1 MAGPVGIGA
10 FLEIAAGAAS
20 AYPKVQKV
28 LTGLQ
33 ATSEF
38 LGTVSK
44 NAGAAKK
51 QMMSMLNAIGG
62 KWVEMQDIAFKTGRS
77 MAMSREMAMRYDRML
92 MQSTKDLARQY
103 GITAKE
109 IAQFQEE
116 YGKATGRNVI
126 LTEQQLKSMAALS
139 KITDSAT
146 AAQLVDD
153 FDKLGIGIEGSTAKI
168 GLMQERAKALGIN
181 ATKATQTLRD
191 NIKLAASYSF
201 RNGVA
206 DIEKMAIRA
215 TSLRMDMGAVMTAAD
230 KFSNIEDALQNSA
243 KLQMLGGSFGAQ
255 FGNPMGAMYESLADP
270 KAFMDRLEKTIE
282 GKGRYDSKTGQVT
295 FDPVTMM
302 QMKAMADTLGITVD
316 KLTTPAMAKVQ
327 NAKVEEEMRRAGK
340 WDNFSEVEQEA
351 IKNLSRTNFNEKT
364 GKHEI
369 SYVDVN
375 GETQTK
381 AIEDLTKEE
390 LAIAQ
395 DRQMSEEG
403 LFKDVQ
409 DIKDVLERTL
419 GRARGTT
426 STKENIQGLGAE
438 WDAFTA
444 QFQNM
449 LMPMVSGWM
458 NGQSFQPWDL
468 FKNLSYY
475 PGRTDFGSHATEGFG
490 FAEGGVVKPI
500 QASVGAIVP
509 GTSYAGDKVPAMVNS
524 GEMILNEREQSGLFS
539 ILKSIATT
547 GAMMYGGNKLGKM
560 FGMRGL
566 GLQMGLGNLLSG
578 GRMGIGG
585 MLGQGAGM
593 IAMNKMIGGGMMP
606 MQMNPMMP
614 MGGMNRPFTF
624 MNPTVVMN
632 GETIMNGDIGGGE
645 LVEQLTDVAD
655 AAVDVTKN
663 TRSFSARLRDLSKK
677 DTFLGKKA
685 RGLRKFNVA
694 TGRFFNKQKVITRN
708 AFAKGKT
715 KFLDSN
721 FYKKF
726 DSYRDTA
733 RYELKYGKTGEK
745 ISNFKSSFKDFK
757 TNLRDLFN
765 DGSKAQASK
774 LASRYGK
781 LGTPEIA
788 MTGRHTGVSKV
799 ADAASNAVGKNSKLL
814 SGISSKGGKVLG
826 GIGKAGKLLGRAAG
840 PIGTALAIG
849 SVVSDI
855 SSASSQYD
863 AQIAEIEKSGLSDR
877 EKARAKDKA
886 AKEKNGSIG
895 SSVGGVGGGLA
906 GAAAGAAIG
915 SIIPGV
921 GTLIGGAIGGLIGG
935 FGGEALGKGIG
946 GMFGGGEEEK
956 FLEEQKE
963 SAKAIA
969 GNNEEIIKVLK
980 SIEGKIPGTS
990 RIDSNFN
997 AIGKLGKNL
1006 IGAAGTAIGSIIP
1019 GAKTLI
1025 DGVIGKGID
1034 GMFVNGEE
1042 EKSLK
1047 EQKES
1052 ARPIVGDNKETV
1064 NILKS
1069 IEGKMPASKRS
1080 IYNYGSVGKNIS
1092 KFTEPVLG
1100 SIVPVFGRLINGIF
1114 DEGKNSNILE
1124 NGISRLFGGSNKEKF
1139 FDKQEKPIKQIA
1151 NDNSISKFIV
1161 NEQKETAKPIVGND
1175 KENNKFISGE
1185 QKESA
1190 KPIINN
1196 KPVSEFIAGEQK
1208 ELAKPIIGDNKEII
1222 KIFDTIEGKV
1232 PGSAKIGSNFGL
1244 KPLELESSAI
1254 QALPIIGTMMTGIK
1268 TIGGLIGGNN
1278 GKTNN
1283 GKTDINLNVSGTIKL
1298 EGNGKS
1304 VDLDIN
1310 KLLENPDFVRKLSD
1324 VVSKR
1329 LNEVGNAGKTR
1340 SESAKNNT
1348 FNIYNKTNKS

>member
-1 MAGPVGIGA
+1 MAGPVGVGA

-28 LTGLQ
+28 INGLG
-33 ATSEF
+33 ATTEF
-38 LGTVSK
+38 LGQISK
-44 NAGAAKK
+44 EASIAKK

-206 DIEKMAIRA
+206 DIEKMATRA

-270 KAFMDRLEKTIE
+270 KAFMDRLEKTID

-327 NAKVEEEMRRAGK
+327 NAKVDEELQRAGTYGN
-340 WDNFSEVEQEA
+340 WTDTEREA
-351 IKNLSRTNFNEKT
+351 IRNLSRTNFNEKT

-593 IAMNKMIGGGMMP
+593 IAMNKMMGGGMMP

-645 LVEQLTDVAD
+645 LVDSLADIAD
-655 AAVDVTKN
+655 AADVAGKSTKTFSGRLKELSTKN
-663 TRSFSARLRDLSKK
+663 GI
-677 DTFLGKKA
+677 LGKTLRFGGKINGAA
-685 RGLRKFNVA
+685 RQKLLGAAIAKENAKLWLSDRKWVQ
-694 TGRFFNKQKVITRN
+694 R
-708 AFAKGKT
+708 T
-715 KFLDSN
+715 KNSEF
-721 FYKKF
+721 
-726 DSYRDTA
+726 
-733 RYELKYGKTGEK
+733 
-745 ISNFKSSFKDFK
+745 
-757 TNLRDLFN
+757 
-765 DGSKAQASK
+765 
-774 LASRYGK
+774 
-781 LGTPEIA
+781 
-788 MTGRHTGVSKV
+788 
-799 ADAASNAVGKNSKLL
+799 SKLL
-814 SGISSKGGKVLG
+814 KNLKHGTFDTRMAGGGRFKYGDGIVSKAKFGKKTQALLKGKGYIQGLGRDLKYLIGGGKTTGAIINTTGEIGKGGKTLVSSAKVGKIAGKGVQLLNSG
-826 GIGKAGKLLGRAAG
+826 GGEIAKAVGNGGKLMGTLSKAGKFVGKGIPILGN
-840 PIGTALAIG
+840 ALAIG
-849 SVVSDI
+849 SAISDM

-863 AQIAEIEKSGLSDR
+863 AQISEIERSGMSDMD
-877 EKARAKDKA
+877 KARAKDRA
-886 AKEKNGSIG
+886 AKEKNASYGSSIG
-895 SSVGGVGGGLA
+895 S
-906 GAAAGAAIG
+906 AAGTA
-915 SIIPGV
+915 
-921 GTLIGGAIGGLIGG
+921 IGGALGSALGPLGTMAGMWLGEKAGSFLGKTVGGL
-935 FGGEALGKGIG
+935 
-946 GMFGGGEEEK
+946 FGGGEEEK
-956 FLEEQKE
+956 LLKQQEE

-980 SIEGKIPGTS
+980 SIEGK
-990 RIDSNFN
+990 
-997 AIGKLGKNL
+997 
-1006 IGAAGTAIGSIIP
+1006 
-1019 GAKTLI
+1019 
-1025 DGVIGKGID
+1025 
-1034 GMFVNGEE
+1034 M
-1042 EKSLK
+1042 
-1047 EQKES
+1047 
-1052 ARPIVGDNKETV
+1052 
-1064 NILKS
+1064 
-1069 IEGKMPASKRS
+1069 
-1080 IYNYGSVGKNIS
+1080 
-1092 KFTEPVLG
+1092 
-1100 SIVPVFGRLINGIF
+1100 
-1114 DEGKNSNILE
+1114 
-1124 NGISRLFGGSNKEKF
+1124 
-1139 FDKQEKPIKQIA
+1139 
-1151 NDNSISKFIV
+1151 
-1161 NEQKETAKPIVGND
+1161 
-1175 KENNKFISGE
+1175 
-1185 QKESA
+1185 
-1190 KPIINN
+1190 
-1196 KPVSEFIAGEQK
+1196 
-1208 ELAKPIIGDNKEII
+1208 
-1222 KIFDTIEGKV
+1222 
-1232 PGSAKIGSNFGL
+1232 PGSSKIGSNFGL
-1244 KPLELESSAI
+1244 KPLELESSVI
-1254 QALPIIGTMMTGIK
+1254 QSLPLIGPMMTGIK
-1268 TIGGLIGGNN
+1268 AVGGLIGGKGASTSVGNA
-1278 GKTNN
+1278 
-1283 GKTDINLNVSGTIKL
+1283 DINLNVSGTIKL
-1298 EGNGKS
+1298 EGGNKS
-1304 VDLDIN
+1304 VDLDLN
-1310 KLLENPDFVRKLSD
+1310 KLLDTPEFKRQLADII
-1324 VVSKR
+1324 SKR
-1329 LNEVGNAGKTR
+1329 LNETSNAGKSRNESTR
-1340 SESAKNNT
+1340 NNT
-1348 FNIYNKTNKS
+1348 ANIYSKTNNA